1 MTWIRNLGIP
11 MEYTFHSQVFVC
23 IHYGAQELIL
33 TMSFSGP
40 ILILESASIFYSISE
55 NHQVCTSQLHA
66 ATLEFGGKSRSNEL
80 SRKVGM
86 ELPLFDARIQL
97 VLVYF
102 DYLGP
107 IQILDMFQNC
117 CM

>member
-1 MTWIRNLGIP
+1 ML
-11 MEYTFHSQVFVC
+11 
-23 IHYGAQELIL
+23 
-33 TMSFSGP
+33 
-40 ILILESASIFYSISE
+40 SE
-55 NHQVCTSQLHA
+55 NPMGTHSTHKFLFELKVDSKNVASSQFA